1 MCMSCTHTHTHTQH
15 TRTHTRH
22 DKEVRAVEA
31 TGSAL
36 MFATEDNS
44 AMVKRIKDHVVVYS
58 GKAWIKQNVRFSQ
71 WVDAL
76 SAKINALLT
85 DFLKSHLTAI
95 IQNQMT
101 RAQADDASARLLQ
114 VCMILM

>member
-1 MCMSCTHTHTHTQH
+1 MHTHTHTQH

-22 DKEVRAVEA
+22 DKEIRAVEA
-31 TGSAL
+31 TGSAC
-36 MFATEDNS
+36 MFATEDSS
-44 AMVKRIKDHVVVYS
+44 AMVKSIKDHVVVYG
-58 GKAWIKQNVRFSQ
+58 GKSWIKQNVRFSQ
-71 WVDAL
+71 WVDGL